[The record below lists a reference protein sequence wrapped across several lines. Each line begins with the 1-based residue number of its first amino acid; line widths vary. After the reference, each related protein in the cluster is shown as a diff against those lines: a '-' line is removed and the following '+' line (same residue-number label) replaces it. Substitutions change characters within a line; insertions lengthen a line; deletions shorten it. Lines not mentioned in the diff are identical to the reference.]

1 MGQAKIFKTLDEQ
14 IGILRERGLVINNE
28 EKAKELLLRESYFFI
43 VAYRYLFMQDRET
56 SNRYIQG
63 TTFEEL
69 YAVFSFDRN
78 LRNIMFKYLSITET
92 NMKSIIS
99 YVLSKKYGYND
110 KEYLNPKNFSQNPM
124 KSRQVRDILNKMK
137 RQIRV
142 NGDKH
147 EATYHYMN
155 NYGYVPMWVLVKV
168 LSYGI
173 ISELFNIMKT
183 EDQLLVAENY
193 NLDIET
199 TSIYLSILANFRN
212 VCAHE
217 DVLYTHQTQKEI
229 PDSKYHQMLNI
240 EQVDDE
246 YAYGKHDLFCL
257 IIILKEMLEKDEF
270 DAMMNEIQREVQ
282 ILDDKVN
289 TVSLNF
295 ILNHIGLPSNWYDI
309 TKYN

>member
-14 IGILRERGLVINNE
+14 IDMLKERGVIISN
-28 EKAKELLLRESYFFI
+28 EKAAQDILLRESYYFI
-43 VAYRYLFMQDRET
+43 TAYRYLFLKNDST
-56 SNRYIQG
+56 NKYIEG

-69 YAVFSFDRN
+69 YSVFSFDRE
-78 LRNIMFKYLSITET
+78 LRNTIFKYISITET

-110 KEYLNPKNFSQNPM
+110 KTYLNTNNFSQNPI
-124 KSRQVRDILNKMK
+124 KSRQVKDIINKMK
-137 RQIRV
+137 RQLRV

-147 EATYHYMN
+147 EATFHYLN
-155 NYGYVPMWVLVKV
+155 KYGYVPMWVLVKV

-173 ISELFNIMKT
+173 ISELFCIMKT

-199 TSIYLSILANFRN
+199 LGIYLSILSNFRN

-217 DVLYTHQTQKEI
+217 DVLYTHRAQRDI
-229 PDSKYHQMLNI
+229 PDSKYHQILNI
-240 EQVDDE
+240 EKVDDE

-257 IIILKEMLEKDEF
+257 IIILKEMLTKEEF
-270 DAMMNEIQREVQ
+270 CAMMNEIQREVAE
-282 ILDDKVN
+282 LNLKVN
-289 TVSLNF
+289 TVSLNY
-295 ILNHIGLPSNWYDI
+295 ILNHIGLPNNWYDI
-309 TKYN
+309 TNLN